1 VITGPLRKRS
11 SQGIIRRANTL
22 CGVFILLESSWNR
35 VRSRYAKYT
44 RTWMFQILWQ
54 SLSCNLSMRRTQE
67 PWVLD
72 IFSIDSSASGR
83 QLEICPRGNQRD
95 DFISLYPRFV
105 MCSLNIQEK
114 AACMVILKVVPSWSS
129 CEDTREH

>member
-1 VITGPLRKRS
+1 
-11 SQGIIRRANTL
+11 
-22 CGVFILLESSWNR
+22 

-44 RTWMFQILWQ
+44 QTWMFQILWQ

-83 QLEICPRGNQRD
+83 LLEICPRGNQRD
-95 DFISLYPRFV
+95 DCIWLYPRFV
-105 MCSLNIQEK
+105 MCLLNIQEK
-114 AACMVILKVVPSWSS
+114 DACMDWQLYELFVKLLTCMVILKGVPSWSS
-129 CEDTREH
+129 CEDTCEH